1 VLFPRESLEKIKR
14 VLPREEFIVL
24 TGARQTGKT
33 SLLMLLKDHLEKT
46 GQTGHY
52 LNLENA
58 ETLKALNE
66 HPLNLFELI
75 PAGKT
80 KMNVFIDEIQY
91 LDSPTNFLKLLYDEN
106 RERVKIIASGSS
118 AFYIDEKFKDSL
130 AGRKFLFELYPLNF
144 HEFLVFKQASGLLGQ
159 KLSVYS
165 KKRKIKL
172 WTEYIIYGGYPKI
185 VLTEEEEL
193 KKILL
198 EEIGSAY
205 VKKDIVEAGIKNTDK
220 YFALLKILAEQTGC
234 LVNSQELANTLN
246 LAHKTIEDYL
256 HVMKKSYQIAFVR
269 PFYKNLRKEL
279 TKMPK
284 AYFYDLGLRNFFMND
299 YSKPERRP
307 DKGAYL
313 ENVVFRELLGRTTDR
328 DNIKYWRTQEKNE
341 VDFVAGSQ
349 AFEVKFDLKGLKRK
363 KYSQFQK
370 EYPAI
375 ELTFLAYDTLMEYF
389 YP

>member
-1 VLFPRESLEKIKR
+1 MLFPRESLEKIKR

-172 WTEYIIYGGYPKI
+172 WTEYIIYGGYP
-185 VLTEEEEL
+185 
-193 KKILL
+193 
-198 EEIGSAY
+198 
-205 VKKDIVEAGIKNTDK
+205 N
-220 YFALLKILAEQTGC
+220 
-234 LVNSQELANTLN
+234 
-246 LAHKTIEDYL
+246 
-256 HVMKKSYQIAFVR
+256 
-269 PFYKNLRKEL
+269 
-279 TKMPK
+279 
-284 AYFYDLGLRNFFMND
+284 
-299 YSKPERRP
+299 
-307 DKGAYL
+307 
-313 ENVVFRELLGRTTDR
+313 
-328 DNIKYWRTQEKNE
+328 
-341 VDFVAGSQ
+341 
-349 AFEVKFDLKGLKRK
+349 
-363 KYSQFQK
+363 
-370 EYPAI
+370 
-375 ELTFLAYDTLMEYF
+375 
-389 YP
+389 

>member
-1 VLFPRESLEKIKR
+1 
-14 VLPREEFIVL
+14 
-24 TGARQTGKT
+24 
-33 SLLMLLKDHLEKT
+33 MLLKDHLEKT